1 MTHPVTN
8 SKQLTC
14 ASGLTLFIAVEFEW
28 RPVNNA
34 LGKPATTGLAN
45 ADNPL
50 TLGRCNIEIT
60 LTKRLIP
67 NLENADSSDNIW
79 NEALL
84 RETAFTPKRFTLT
97 FEKGSFVSAADVKW
111 RKKKDLWDAPRFK
124 YRLTIDPSPYPPREE
139 WLDPLDQLEF
149 WAWTQFC
156 TERDAEF
163 VPKKEKKTLGTRLK
177 RFLDKLKV

>member
-1 MTHPVTN
+1 M
-8 SKQLTC
+8 
-14 ASGLTLFIAVEFEW
+14 
-28 RPVNNA
+28 NNA
-34 LGKPATTGLAN
+34 LGKPVTTGLAN

-67 NLENADSSDNIW
+67 IMANADTSDNVW

-111 RKKKDLWDAPRFK
+111 RKKKKDLWDAPRFK
-124 YRLTIDPSPYPPREE
+124 CRLTIDPSPYPPREE
-139 WLDPLDQLEF
+139 WLDPLDQMEF
-149 WAWTQFC
+149 WTWTQFC

-163 VPKKEKKTLGTRLK
+163 VPKKEKKTLARLR
-177 RFLDKLKV
+177 RFLDRMKV